1 MQNDNNQTNNKKNPL
16 NTSQLRRLAEEKAGN
31 LEKLQPESLSPEE
44 TKNMLHEL
52 QVHQIELEI
61 QNEELRSAQSELE
74 ASKSRY
80 FDLYNL
86 APVGYLTINEKGLIL
101 EANLTT
107 ETQFLVNRS
116 FLINQPFSNLIF
128 KEDHD
133 VFYRH
138 KKQLFETGEHQ
149 TCELRMLRHDK
160 TTFWAL
166 LEGLLSK
173 DNEQQKVCRVVISD
187 ISKQKNAEFSLRKSE
202 EFIRKIID
210 SVDEGFIVI
219 DRHYHILS
227 ANRAFCK
234 LVNLFPE
241 QIIDKKCYEIM
252 KYSNYLSP
260 EAGDECAA
268 ARTFDSGKNYHI
280 AYIYNDSSGNN
291 KNLEIKSFPI
301 TDETGQVISVIETF
315 NDVTETKKLEE
326 KLLQSKKMEA
336 IGQLAGGVA
345 HDFNNMLSIIIGYS
359 DMCLSMVNP
368 SDPINKYLKEILK
381 ASERSAS
388 LVKQLLTFARKQ
400 PISPVVTD
408 INDKINSIIDML
420 KKLIGENIYLLW
432 LPGKDL
438 WQIKIDQSQIDQI
451 MVNIC
456 LNARDAISGIGKIT
470 IETCNAIL
478 DSDFCSLNPDAEKGD
493 YVMLTVTDNGCGMDK
508 KTIEKIFE
516 PFFTTKEVGRGTG
529 LGLAT
534 VDGIV
539 RQHKGFINVESKQG
553 EGSIFKIYF
562 PRYIFKEDNIKK
574 ESPEVPFTVVS
585 GGETILLV
593 EDETALLEMMK
604 VTLEDSGYNVLSA
617 LTPDEAI
624 QKARGYSGEIHLLL
638 TDVIMPEM
646 NGLELSQKLLSVL
659 PNIKTLFMSGYP
671 RDVIIKQGVL
681 IEGLNFI
688 QKPFLK
694 KEITLKIREILDGKN
709 IK

>member
-1 MQNDNNQTNNKKNPL
+1 MPNENNKKDITDKSSDL
-16 NTSQLRRLAEEKAGN
+16 LQLRRLAEEKAGA
-31 LEKLQPESLSPEE
+31 LEKLQPKSLSPEE

-61 QNEELRSAQSELE
+61 QNEELRRAQSELE
-74 ASKSRY
+74 ASKERY
-80 FDLYNL
+80 FDLYDL
-86 APVGYLTINEKGLIL
+86 APVGYLTVNEQGLIL
-101 EANLTT
+101 QANLTAAS
-107 ETQFLVNRS
+107 QFLVNRS
-116 FLINQPFSNLIF
+116 FLINQPLSNLIF

-133 VFYRH
+133 VFYSH

-160 TTFWAL
+160 TIFYAL
-166 LEGLLSK
+166 LEGILSK
-173 DNEQQKVCRVVISD
+173 ANQDQKVCMVVISD
-187 ISKQKNAEFSLRKSE
+187 ISKQKSAEFSLRKSE

-219 DRHYHILS
+219 DQHYHILS
-227 ANRAFCK
+227 ANRSFCR
-234 LVNLFPE
+234 LVNLFQE
-241 QIIDKKCYEIM
+241 QIIGKKCYEIM
-252 KYSNYLSP
+252 KHLNILSP
-260 EAGDECAA
+260 DFYDECAA
-268 ARTFDSGKNYHI
+268 ARTFDSGKNYQI
-280 AYIYNDSSGNN
+280 AYIYNDSSGNK
-291 KNLEIKSFPI
+291 KNLEIKSYPI
-301 TDETGQVISVIETF
+301 TDETGQIISVIETF

-326 KLLQSKKMEA
+326 KLLQSQKMEA

-359 DMCLSMVNP
+359 DMSLSMLKP
-368 SDPINKYLKEILK
+368 SDPINKHLKEILK

-388 LVKQLLTFARKQ
+388 LVKQLLAFARKQ
-400 PISPVVTD
+400 PISPNV
-408 INDKINSIIDML
+408 ISLNDTIYDMIDML

-451 MVNIC
+451 MANLCI
-456 LNARDAISGIGKIT
+456 NASDAISGIGKIT
-470 IETCNAIL
+470 IETCNATL
-478 DSDFCSLNPDAEKGD
+478 DSDFCSLNPDADKGD
-493 YVMLTVTDNGCGMDK
+493 YVMLAVTDNGCGMDK
-508 KTIEKIFE
+508 KTLEKIFE
-516 PFFTTKEVGRGTG
+516 PFFTTKDVGKGTG

-534 VDGIV
+534 VYGIV
-539 RQHKGFINVESKQG
+539 RQNKGFVNVESKPG

-562 PRYIFKEDNIKK
+562 PRYFSKENNIKK
-574 ESPEVPFTVVS
+574 EPPEVPLTVVS

-593 EDETALLEMMK
+593 EDEKALLEMMK
-604 VTLEDSGYNVLSA
+604 VVLETLGYNVLSA

-659 PNIKTLFMSGYP
+659 PNIKVLFMSGYP
-671 RDVIIKQGVL
+671 RDVIIKKDVL
-681 IEGLNFI
+681 INDLNFI

-694 KEITLKIREILDGKN
+694 KDISLKIREILDGKEN
-709 IK
+709 